1 MVSLSNRFL
10 EPCFGCKGKWEGGGE
25 GSGNKRGGG
34 GVESVW
40 LGLDCVVGG
49 LLIKL
54 K

>member
-1 MVSLSNRFL
+1 M
-10 EPCFGCKGKWEGGGE
+10 WQY
-25 GSGNKRGGG
+25 RGGG

-40 LGLDCVVGG
+40 LRVDCVVGG

>member
-1 MVSLSNRFL
+1 MGIRESGR
-10 EPCFGCKGKWEGGGE
+10 EREKC
-25 GSGNKRGGG
+25 GNKRGEG

-40 LGLDCVVGG
+40 LGVDCVVGG